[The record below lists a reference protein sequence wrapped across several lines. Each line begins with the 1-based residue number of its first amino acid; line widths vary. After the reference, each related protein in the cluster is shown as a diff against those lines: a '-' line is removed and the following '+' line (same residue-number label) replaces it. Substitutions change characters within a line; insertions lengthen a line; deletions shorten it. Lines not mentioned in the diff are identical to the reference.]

1 MEFLIKF
8 LRSEL
13 KKWRFYFATLWTF
26 CLFSNIMFCIDFC
39 TLKICTNIR
48 SSEES
53 LHKIPHSCEMIDSF
67 YYKRRIKDETRKKHV
82 RLFYQ
87 KIKFL
92 PCIQRLWSRN
102 FLRAHWYFSRLIQLT
117 EGSSRFLRRSR
128 CFRQALFLR
137 SFWPPSLIRMTVD
150 T

>member
-1 MEFLIKF
+1 MN
-8 LRSEL
+8 
-13 KKWRFYFATLWTF
+13 WRNGGFYFSSFATRVTLWTF

-53 LHKIPHSCEMIDSF
+53 LHKIPHFCEMIDSF
-67 YYKRRIKDETRKKHV
+67 YYKRRIIKDETRKKHV

-87 KIKFL
+87 KRKFL

-128 CFRQALFLR
+128 CFRQALFFR